1 MSSSGSADF
10 GSRRGGSDEQ
20 RLSAEQL
27 DPGRFSRLR
36 AANAEMTYQTSGI
49 GADVSGGGVRINMIP
64 REGGNRVSGSLFAGG
79 THGSWQSNN
88 VSQELIDRGLESG
101 DRVDQISDVNYGIG
115 GPIRKDRLWYFHSFR
130 RIATN
135 EIVANNFYRDG
146 QPGIEDQWVY
156 NIMLR
161 LTWQMSPTNKL
172 TAYYDRYPKFKG
184 HEMGAFVD
192 PDTAARRRDWEHANY
207 FTNQAKFTS
216 TVTSRL
222 LFEAGW
228 ASNVEYYTGAYQ
240 PGIAKDR
247 DAPEWFTQ
255 IGHEELVGAGTTT
268 QFAQWNG
275 LTSPANGTDP
285 KKYLVSTSVSYV
297 TGSHSFK
304 TGLQWGFGSYVVD
317 RDINGDLV
325 QRYRN
330 GQPDSVRVYNTPL
343 TSREYLNA
351 DLGMYAQDSWT
362 IRRLTL
368 NAGVRLEYFNGE
380 ISEQD
385 VPAGRFALARRFD
398 ETPNMPEWFDVAPRF
413 GVAYDVFGNARTAI
427 KATINKYMAGQTL
440 GFAQRYNPLQLQSD
454 TRTWNDLNNDDVAQ
468 DHEIGPSNNARF
480 AEPVFTRRPDPDI
493 AREYDWEYSVGVQHE
508 LFRNVSVTAGWYH
521 RETYNMTRSVNAPVG
536 PEDYTVVNVVS
547 PLDGSIIPAYNL
559 NPAKRG
565 LLDRIDVNSTDR
577 NLRSYSYNGLEFGAS
592 ARLGRATLF
601 GGWTFD
607 RRILNHCDELENW
620 GNLSSVIYP
629 ASGQNSQQP
638 KSDYHFCNQSE
649 LGIPYTHEFKLSGS
663 YMLPWDVQVNAALQS
678 YPGAMLPTRWSIGRT
693 TRYAADCVGPCTPGA
708 LVIPNMTPATYVLDL
723 TPPGSAFYGR
733 LTQLDVGF
741 RKIIRVGR
749 YQFSGQ
755 ADLFNFLNTDYIKSQ
770 TTTIGP
776 SLGRPL
782 STLQPRTLRLAVQM
796 RF

>member
-1 MSSSGSADF
+1 
-10 GSRRGGSDEQ
+10 
-20 RLSAEQL
+20 
-27 DPGRFSRLR
+27 
-36 AANAEMTYQTSGI
+36 
-49 GADVSGGGVRINMIP
+49 
-64 REGGNRVSGSLFAGG
+64 
-79 THGSWQSNN
+79 
-88 VSQELIDRGLESG
+88 
-101 DRVDQISDVNYGIG
+101 
-115 GPIRKDRLWYFHSFR
+115 
-130 RIATN
+130 
-135 EIVANNFYRDG
+135 
-146 QPGIEDQWVY
+146 
-156 NIMLR
+156 
-161 LTWQMSPTNKL
+161 
-172 TAYYDRYPKFKG
+172 
-184 HEMGAFVD
+184 
-192 PDTAARRRDWEHANY
+192 
-207 FTNQAKFTS
+207 
-216 TVTSRL
+216 
-222 LFEAGW
+222 
-228 ASNVEYYTGAYQ
+228 
-240 PGIAKDR
+240 
-247 DAPEWFTQ
+247 
-255 IGHEELVGAGTTT
+255 
-268 QFAQWNG
+268 
-275 LTSPANGTDP
+275 
-285 KKYLVSTSVSYV
+285 
-297 TGSHSFK
+297 
-304 TGLQWGFGSYVVD
+304 
-317 RDINGDLV
+317 
-325 QRYRN
+325 
-330 GQPDSVRVYNTPL
+330 
-343 TSREYLNA
+343 
-351 DLGMYAQDSWT
+351 
-362 IRRLTL
+362 
-368 NAGVRLEYFNGE
+368 
-380 ISEQD
+380 
-385 VPAGRFALARRFD
+385 
-398 ETPNMPEWFDVAPRF
+398 
-413 GVAYDVFGNARTAI
+413 
-427 KATINKYMAGQTL
+427 
-440 GFAQRYNPLQLQSD
+440 
-454 TRTWNDLNNDDVAQ
+454 
-468 DHEIGPSNNARF
+468 
-480 AEPVFTRRPDPDI
+480 
-493 AREYDWEYSVGVQHE
+493 
-508 LFRNVSVTAGWYH
+508 
-521 RETYNMTRSVNAPVG
+521 MTRSVNAPVG